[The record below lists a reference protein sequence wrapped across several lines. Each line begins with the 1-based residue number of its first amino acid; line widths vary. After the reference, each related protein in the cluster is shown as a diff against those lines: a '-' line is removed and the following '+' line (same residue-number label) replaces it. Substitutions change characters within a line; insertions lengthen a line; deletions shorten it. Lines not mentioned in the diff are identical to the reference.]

1 MLEYQEQINQMPM
14 DKSALLEAKH
24 MNNIYF
30 AILKPWQLLLP
41 KKMERT
47 CAWTKLYLEINDN
60 YNDIII
66 IFMKAL
72 KNISSFPNI

>member
-1 MLEYQEQINQMPM
+1 
-14 DKSALLEAKH
+14 

-30 AILKPWQLLLP
+30 TIEAMTVAVS

-47 CAWTKLYLEINDN
+47 CAWTKLYLEINVNDD
-60 YNDIII
+60 DIII

-72 KNISSFPNI
+72 TNISSFPNI